1 VDTTTGAW
9 IAAGVLAFVSG
20 IGKTG
25 IPGIGILPVALFAML
40 FPAKASVGIILPL
53 LICGD
58 IVAVAAYRHHA
69 RWPHLLR
76 LFPWAALGV
85 VPSALLMRRVDNDEV
100 SRIIGV
106 ILLGLIALHVARQR
120 RARPAGSEETDG
132 DVTPH
137 GAGYTAFMGV
147 LAGFTTMSANA
158 AGPIM
163 ILYLLAMRLPKMEF
177 VGTQA
182 WFFFVVNVFKIP
194 FNIYADMI
202 TVESFEISLRLAAF
216 MILGAV
222 AGRLVIRHINQKV
235 FETTAL
241 ILTFVAA
248 IWLIARPWAMPR
260 PPDPRPAAAA
270 RERA

>member
-1 VDTTTGAW
+1 MDMSIGAW

-69 RWPHLLR
+69 RWSHLLR

-85 VPSALLMRRVDNDEV
+85 VPSALLMHQVDNDQV

-120 RARPAGSEETDG
+120 RALPAGSEETG
-132 DVTPH
+132 ENGRPH
-137 GAGYTAFMGV
+137 GAGYTVFMGF

-182 WFFFVVNVFKIP
+182 WFFFALNVYKVP
-194 FNIYADMI
+194 FSIYADML
-202 TVESFEISLRLAAF
+202 TEESFSVSARLAAF
-216 MILGAV
+216 MILGAL
-222 AGRLVIRHINQKV
+222 AGRLVIRHLNQKA
-235 FETTAL
+235 FEATAL
-241 ILTFVAA
+241 ILTVLAA
-248 IWLIARPWAMPR
+248 AWLIVRPWVA
-260 PPDPRPAAAA
+260 
-270 RERA
+270 

>member
-1 VDTTTGAW
+1 MTMGAW

-25 IPGIGILPVALFAML
+25 IPGVGILPVALFAML

-58 IVAVAAYRHHA
+58 VVAVASYRHHA
-69 RWPHLLR
+69 RWNHLAR

-85 VPSALLMRRVDNDEV
+85 VPSALLMRHVDNDQV

-106 ILLGLIALHVARQR
+106 ILLGLIALHVVRQR
-120 RARPAGSEETDG
+120 RTRPAGLGAPDEEEPG
-132 DVTPH
+132 H
-137 GAGYTAFMGV
+137 GAAYTVFMGV

-182 WFFFVVNVFKIP
+182 WFFFALNLFKMP
-194 FNIYADMI
+194 FSIYADMI
-202 TVESFEISLRLAAF
+202 TMESFAVSARLAVF
-216 MILGAV
+216 MILGAL
-222 AGRLVIRHINQKV
+222 AGRLVIRHIHQKA
-235 FETTAL
+235 FEETAL
-241 ILTFVAA
+241 ILTVLAA
-248 IWLIARPWAMPR
+248 AWLIVRPWAQGC
-260 PPDPRPAAAA
+260 DG
-270 RERA
+270 

>member
-1 VDTTTGAW
+1 VEITTGMW
-9 IAAGVLAFVSG
+9 IAGAAAAFASG

-25 IPGIGILPVALFAML
+25 IPGVGILPIALFAMI

-58 IVAVAAYRHHA
+58 VVAVAAYRRHVA
-69 RWPHLLR
+69 WKHLVR
-76 LFPWAALGV
+76 LFPWTALGI
-85 VPSALLMRRVDNDEV
+85 VPSALLMRTIDDRQVSWIIGAILLALIVLHLARRRRAGPADETNDE
-100 SRIIGV
+100 G
-106 ILLGLIALHVARQR
+106 AM
-120 RARPAGSEETDG
+120 
-132 DVTPH
+132 H
-137 GAGYTAFMGV
+137 GFVYTVFMGS
-147 LAGFTTMSANA
+147 LAGFTTMAANA

-163 ILYLLAMRLPKMEF
+163 ILYLLAMRMPKMEF

-202 TVESFEISLRLAAF
+202 TVESFEISLRRAAF